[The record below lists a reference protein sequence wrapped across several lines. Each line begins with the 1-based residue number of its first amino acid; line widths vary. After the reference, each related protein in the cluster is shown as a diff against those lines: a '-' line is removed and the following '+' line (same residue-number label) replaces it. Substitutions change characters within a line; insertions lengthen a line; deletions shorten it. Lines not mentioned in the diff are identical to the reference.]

1 MAILFLNGTVIDGN
15 GGLVERGAL
24 LATDGT
30 IEAVGSTASLEG
42 RRNDPDIQTVD
53 LDGRTL
59 MPGLIDTHVHLAG
72 GDFEPNREADPVGLA
87 AFRMVPPALRTLQA
101 GFTTI
106 RVAGSR
112 DFLDVDLRDAI
123 AEGAVVGPRILASGR
138 GLTTTGGHYHNWCA
152 VEVDGVDAVRREVRS
167 HVKRGVDSIKL
178 MLSPGIATEGSNVNT
193 EQFSLDEVQTA
204 VYEAH
209 KVGKSVLSH
218 AIGIGGIRN
227 GVEAGVDSIDH
238 GCYLDEEQALK
249 MKAKGISFVPTF
261 GPFYYYVT
269 ERFAEPWRIERAEQV
284 TVHHL
289 NAFKIA
295 MEVGVPIALGSDCGM
310 PSRFP
315 NGRNALEFVLYAR
328 NGMPNEQVL
337 VAGTSS
343 SAKLLGLECIVGS
356 IEPGKQADLVVLDG
370 NPLDDMQTVLDGVS
384 LVMKGGT
391 IVRDDH
397 ADLGGRTDVDYHA
410 AV

>member
-1 MAILFLNGTVIDGN
+1 
-15 GGLVERGAL
+15 
-24 LATDGT
+24 
-30 IEAVGSTASLEG
+30 
-42 RRNDPDIQTVD
+42 
-53 LDGRTL
+53 

-87 AFRMVPPALRTLQA
+87 AFRMVPPAVRTLQA

-152 VEVDGVDAVRREVRS
+152 VEVDGVDAVRREVRN

-193 EQFSLDEVQTA
+193 EQFALDEVQAA

-238 GCYLDEEQALK
+238 GFYLDEEQAHK
-249 MKAKGISFVPTF
+249 MKAKGIYLVPTF
-261 GPFYYYVT
+261 GPTHYYVQKRQAEAVADQAGRAGRADPRRRLQAGAGRRRANRAGLRLRRPVT
-269 ERFAEPWRIERAEQV
+269 DAERRERAGDR
-284 TVHHL
+284 
-289 NAFKIA
+289 AD
-295 MEVGVPIALGSDCGM
+295 G
-310 PSRFP
+310 PSRDGADGGDP
-315 NGRNALEFVLYAR
+315 GRHPRGCAADQDPGPSRHAGAGQGGRPDRGGGQPRGRRHAAADGITMVVQA
-328 NGMPNEQVL
+328 GQVRRDD
-337 VAGTSS
+337 
-343 SAKLLGLECIVGS
+343 LGL
-356 IEPGKQADLVVLDG
+356 
-370 NPLDDMQTVLDGVS
+370 
-384 LVMKGGT
+384 
-391 IVRDDH
+391 
-397 ADLGGRTDVDYHA
+397 A
-410 AV
+410 AR

>member
-15 GGLVERGAL
+15 GGIAERGAL
-24 LATDGT
+24 LVTGGT
-30 IEAVGSTASLEG
+30 IEAVGPTTGLEA
-42 RRNDPDIQTVD
+42 RRADPDVTTID
-53 LDGRTL
+53 LAGRTL

-87 AFRMVPPALRTLQA
+87 AFRMVPPAMRTLQA

-123 AEGAVVGPRILASGR
+123 AEGAVIGPRILASGR

-152 VEVDGVDAVRREVRS
+152 AEVDGVDAVRREVRS

-193 EQFSLDEVQTA
+193 EQFSLEEVQVA

-238 GCYLDEEQALK
+238 GFYLDEEQAHK
-249 MKAKGISFVPTF
+249 MKARGIYLVPTF
-261 GPFYYYVT
+261 GPTHYYVQK
-269 ERFAEPWRIERAEQV
+269 RQAEAWRIRRAEQV
-284 TVHHL
+284 EPIHAA
-289 NAFKIA
+289 AFKLA
-295 MEVGVPIALGSDCGM
+295 LDVGVPIALGCDCGAQ
-310 PSRFP
+310 SRMP
-315 NGRNALEFVLYAR
+315 NGENALEIELMVQ
-328 NGMPNEQVL
+328 NGMAPMAAILAATREAARLTRILDRV
-337 VAGTSS
+337 GT
-343 SAKLLGLECIVGS
+343 L
-356 IEPGKQADLVVLDG
+356 EPGKAADLIVVEG
-370 NPLDDMQTVLDGVS
+370 NPVDDVTRLRTAIRMVVQAGQVR
-384 LVMKGGT
+384 
-391 IVRDDH
+391 RDD
-397 ADLGGRTDVDYHA
+397 LGLA
-410 AV
+410 AS